1 MATLRLQKI
10 TLGFAVLLVA
20 IGIACTPSAT
30 PTFNPT
36 TPPSPSFVPSAEPT
50 TVPDIKSPT
59 REEPAKGEEIVII
72 GIVRENNLSCSV
84 DAACF
89 LRILTNGREVRVIYH
104 FGEYPRCLNE
114 TAVDFGLQA
123 MAGDE
128 LEVFGRVK
136 AGNEISTCE
145 KMDYYIRKAP

>member
-20 IGIACTPSAT
+20 IGIACAASST
-30 PTFNPT
+30 PTLDPT
-36 TPPSPSFVPSAEPT
+36 TPPSPSFVPSVEPT
-50 TVPDIKSPT
+50 IAPDIEIPT
-59 REEPAKGEEIVII
+59 RDEPGEGEEKVVK
-72 GIVRENNLSCSV
+72 GIVTENNLACNV

-89 LRILTNGREVRVIYH
+89 LRLLTDGQEVRVVYH

-128 LEVFGRVK
+128 IEVFGRVK
-136 AGNEISTCE
+136 ASNEISTCE